1 MKIENVVKEIS
12 CDTLSEN
19 ERELIVRFRNMSDA
33 EKIALM
39 HRLYSLAFDGLLS
52 EIVSEE

>member
-1 MKIENVVKEIS
+1 MKIENVVNEIS
-12 CDTLSEN
+12 CDTLSDN
-19 ERELIVRFRNMSDA
+19 ERELIIRFRNMSDA
-33 EKIALM
+33 EKIAIM

>member
-1 MKIENVVKEIS
+1 MKIENVVNEIS
-12 CDTLSEN
+12 CDTLSDN
-19 ERELIVRFRNMSDA
+19 ERELIIRFRNMSDT

-39 HRLYSLAFDGLLS
+39 HRLNSLAFDGLLS